1 MKNYYEQQ
9 QQVYESLNNTDM
21 VFGLFIHSFLFTSNL
36 YVTFNS
42 HQSENSK
49 RSRVWWETSQ
59 FDHQGDLFEDCGWK
73 YIYLQETDNIYMY
86 ILLDLQIEDHLFTS
100 TITFMNT
107 YQLREGG
114 INRNTDCIQLNLL
127 FSLFIPWKHR
137 NCGPS
142 LFSWVGVAR
151 DGQGA
156 DKTLLCT
163 VVSGGDDLPFLFE
176 WCDLDTFL
184 LVALHLKC
192 CGEDNIIIERI
203 VVWVCICIQPV
214 LQDPE
219 YMMVAQYSSVFSRH
233 THPCFCLESIR
244 LQNKPVNLHG
254 PIQYNP
260 T

>member
-36 YVTFNS
+36 YMLHSTLINQRIQKGAEYGEKLVSLIIKEIYLKIVAGNT
-42 HQSENSK
+42 
-49 RSRVWWETSQ
+49 
-59 FDHQGDLFEDCGWK
+59 
-73 YIYLQETDNIYMY
+73 YIYKRRTIYMY

-137 NCGPS
+137 DCGPS

-156 DKTLLCT
+156 DKTLLCI

-176 WCDLDTFL
+176 
-184 LVALHLKC
+184 
-192 CGEDNIIIERI
+192 
-203 VVWVCICIQPV
+203 
-214 LQDPE
+214 
-219 YMMVAQYSSVFSRH
+219 
-233 THPCFCLESIR
+233 
-244 LQNKPVNLHG
+244 
-254 PIQYNP
+254 
-260 T
+260 